1 MTRTKTVSEL
11 AAHLGCTGYLSSF
24 AVRDY
29 RASVLDG
36 GEGVYW
42 LAIEDRS
49 GITNFTAQP
58 NALAALKALSLFIES
73 KQKDN

>member
-1 MTRTKTVSEL
+1 MTRQKTVSDL
-11 AAHLGCTGYLSSF
+11 ATHLGCTGYLSSF

-36 GEGVYW
+36 GEGIYW

-58 NALAALKALSLFIES
+58 TAMAALEALSLFIES

>member
-1 MTRTKTVSEL
+1 MTRTKTVSDL
-11 AAHLGCTGYLSSF
+11 ATHLGCTGYLSSF

-36 GEGVYW
+36 GEGIYW
-42 LAIEDRS
+42 LAIEDKS
-49 GITNFTAQP
+49 GVVGFTPQP
-58 NALAALKALSLFIES
+58 TALAALEALSLFIES

>member
-1 MTRTKTVSEL
+1 MTRNKTVSDL
-11 AAHLGCTGYLSSF
+11 ATHLGCTGYLSSF

-42 LAIEDRS
+42 LAIEDNS
-49 GITNFTAQP
+49 GIVGFTPQP
-58 NALAALKALSLFIES
+58 NAMAALEALSLFIES